1 MANYVKATNFLVKD
15 SLVSGDPAKLIKG
28 TEIDTEFNAIATSVS
43 SKADTNST
51 VLTGIPLAPTAS
63 TGNSTTQIAT
73 TAFVQAAATA
83 LASYP
88 VGSIYI
94 STVATNPNTLF
105 GFGTWVAFG
114 AGRVVLGSGGSYGAG
129 TTGGSADAI
138 IPSHIHGAT
147 STVNDPTHNHGSNSN
162 QFAGTSVGSSVGYSS
177 FSNGASPTT
186 ANASTGITVSTAIT
200 TTGVSPTNANL
211 PPYIVVYMWNRTA

>member
-51 VLTGIPLAPTAS
+51 VLTGIPLAPTPA

-114 AGRVVLGSGGSYGAG
+114 AGRVVLGSGGIYGAG

-138 IPSHIHGAT
+138 IPSHTHTAT
-147 STVNDPTHNHGSNSN
+147 DSGHSHVMSANI
-162 QFAGTSVGSSVGYSS
+162 AR
-177 FSNGASPTT
+177 PTT
-186 ANASTGITVSTAIT
+186 GSAALYAALDGGVSGANSTASSTANISVS
-200 TTGVSPTNANL
+200 TTGVSATNANL